1 LPRRRSF
8 VSKTLVS
15 KTLAAAALGLA
26 AWALSG
32 CIYLPSHTEGL
43 PSGGAYVALPLS
55 GWIAERGVKAEGIA
69 GCFAA
74 ECAPRVAVGIFHATG
89 EEART
94 LEAVLREPERL
105 VRFLA
110 ARDAADT
117 APQRQRIRTV
127 ATVEKLREGGA
138 AGFSATLAREDGTR
152 AAHAVVL
159 GADGRDGLR
168 IAIVI
173 GESPEGVRMTARE
186 VAAKLK

>member
-8 VSKTLVS
+8 VSKTLVAAALD
-15 KTLAAAALGLA
+15 LAAA
-26 AWALSG
+26 ALSG

-94 LEAVLREPERL
+94 LQAVLREPERV

-117 APQRQRIRTV
+117 APER
-127 ATVEKLREGGA
+127 
-138 AGFSATLAREDGTR
+138 
-152 AAHAVVL
+152 
-159 GADGRDGLR
+159 
-168 IAIVI
+168 
-173 GESPEGVRMTARE
+173 
-186 VAAKLK
+186 

>member
-8 VSKTLVS
+8 VSKTLV
-15 KTLAAAALGLA
+15 AAALGLA

-43 PSGGAYVALPLS
+43 PSGSAYVALPLR
-55 GWIAERGVKAEGIA
+55 GWIAEGGIKAEGIA

-74 ECAPRVAVGIFHATG
+74 ECAPRVAVGIFRATG

-117 APQRQRIRTV
+117 NPRRKGIRTV
-127 ATVEKLREGGA
+127 AAVEKLHEGGA
-138 AGFSATLAREDGTR
+138 AGFAATLAREDGTR

-159 GADGRDGLR
+159 GAETRDGLR
-168 IAIVI
+168 VAIMI
-173 GESPEGVRMTARE
+173 GESPEGVRMTARD
-186 VAAKLK
+186 VALKLK

>member
-1 LPRRRSF
+1 MPRRRSF
-8 VSKTLVS
+8 VSKTCF
-15 KTLAAAALGLA
+15 KTLVAAALGLA
-26 AWALSG
+26 AAALSG

-74 ECAPRVAVGIFHATG
+74 ECAPRVAVGIFHAT
-89 EEART
+89 AR
-94 LEAVLREPERL
+94 RR
-105 VRFLA
+105 
-110 ARDAADT
+110 ARSRPCCASPSGWCASSPRAMLPT
-117 APQRQRIRTV
+117 RAPQRKGVRTV
-127 ATVEKLREGGA
+127 ATVEKLREGSA
-138 AGFSATLAREDGTR
+138 AGFAATLAREDGTR

-159 GADGRDGLR
+159 GAEGRDGLR

-173 GESPEGVRMTARE
+173 GESREGVRMTARE